1 MQAFSAVILVIHV
14 LIAVALVGVVLMQR
28 SEGGGLGMGGRTDAF
43 MSVRGQQ
50 NVLTRSTA
58 ILAGAFIITSI
69 VLAFIGG
76 THSKRAGS
84 IMDAAPPASAPAT
97 PGPGTGAPPAA
108 PGGTAPAGTA
118 SPPAG
123 QTAPQAPTR

>member
-1 MQAFSAVILVIHV
+1 MQALSAVVLVIHV
-14 LIAVALVGVVLMQR
+14 LIAVSLVGVVLMQR

-50 NVLTRSTA
+50 NVLTRTTA

-69 VLAFIGG
+69 GLAFIGG

-84 IMDAAPPASAPAT
+84 IMDRPPPAAAPAT
-97 PGPGTGAPPAA
+97 PGTTPGAAPGATPPAGTGAPPAT
-108 PGGTAPAGTA
+108 GTP
-118 SPPAG
+118 S
-123 QTAPQAPTR
+123 APTR